1 MKVGQSIQHKKPNQD
16 DNLIPLINI
25 VFLMLIFFM
34 VAGHIS
40 ESDPIKVQA
49 PSSIS
54 DKQDKLEPMVI
65 VVAADGQVAFEQE
78 LMANAELERQLNE
91 RFDAARDQQAFSL
104 LVKVDADLPVD
115 KLQSVLNIIRQS
127 GIKRVSLATQKRA
140 GAA

>member
-40 ESDPIKVQA
+40 ESDPIKVQP

-91 RFDAARDQQAFSL
+91 RFEAARDQQAFSL

>member
-1 MKVGQSIQHKKPNQD
+1 MKVGQSIQHKKTNQD

-40 ESDPIKVQA
+40 ESDPIKVQP

-91 RFDAARDQQAFSL
+91 RFEAARDQQAFSL

>member
-65 VVAADGQVAFEQE
+65 VVAADGRWRMLNWKDNSMSDLTLPGTSRPSVYWSR
-78 LMANAELERQLNE
+78 LMRIC
-91 RFDAARDQQAFSL
+91 R
-104 LVKVDADLPVD
+104 
-115 KLQSVLNIIRQS
+115 
-127 GIKRVSLATQKRA
+127 
-140 GAA
+140 